1 MLDSDLKSLLR
12 GHNTQLL
19 ALRAY
24 KAHFL
29 VNNLLVDLMNSVC
42 DLKHLR

>member
-1 MLDSDLKSLLR
+1 MLDGYLKSFLR
-12 GHNTQLL
+12 GHNAQLL
-19 ALRAY
+19 ALGTYQAD
-24 KAHFL
+24 FL